1 MHNLTCWGSSSAT
14 SCNNAELGGS
24 KPGPSK
30 RLAPDDELL
39 LVLTR
44 WCVGMLEQDLAVR
57 FQLSQS
63 HVSRIVQY
71 SPKTMHAQE
80 LVFASARRSSTC
92 G

>member
-63 HVSRIVQY
+63 RVPHRTVQ
-71 SPKTMHAQE
+71 PKNN
-80 LVFASARRSSTC
+80 ARARSGARTC
-92 G
+92 